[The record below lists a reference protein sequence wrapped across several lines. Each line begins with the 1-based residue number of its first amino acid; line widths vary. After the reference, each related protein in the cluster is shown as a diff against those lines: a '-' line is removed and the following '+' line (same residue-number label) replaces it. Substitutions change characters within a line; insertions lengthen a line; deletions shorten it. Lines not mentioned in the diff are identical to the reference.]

1 MALTLRLWHP
11 PGKKTAFVYV
21 NGLDDL
27 PKSTRVFLQSRSGHI
42 SVTFQGES
50 GVHTQASVLS
60 AIAELVGEGPLT
72 WSAICAAASLS
83 EPPPGPRTR
92 VQRGV
97 RILAFPPSQAEFE
110 HLDADMKSNPIPEPT
125 HLLVDHREPPALVE
139 LLRGVRNLVVDVQQ
153 LEVADYVVDGVLAIE
168 RKEARIDLIN
178 SVEDGR
184 LFRQAA
190 ALTQNF
196 AHAVILIEGDP

>member
-72 WSAICAAASLS
+72 C
-83 EPPPGPRTR
+83 

-110 HLDADMKSNPIPEPT
+110 HLDADMQSNPIPEPT
-125 HLLVDHREPPALVE
+125 HLLGDHREPPALV
-139 LLRGVRNLVVDVQQ
+139 
-153 LEVADYVVDGVLAIE
+153 
-168 RKEARIDLIN
+168 
-178 SVEDGR
+178 
-184 LFRQAA
+184 
-190 ALTQNF
+190 
-196 AHAVILIEGDP
+196 